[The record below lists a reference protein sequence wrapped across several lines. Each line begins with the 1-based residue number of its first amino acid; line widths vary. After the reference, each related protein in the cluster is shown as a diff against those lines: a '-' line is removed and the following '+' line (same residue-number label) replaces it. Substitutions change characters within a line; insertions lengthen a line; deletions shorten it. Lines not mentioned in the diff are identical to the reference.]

1 LGVRERFMAGKR
13 AFMGGGGHPAMNGL
27 VESGLVY

>member
-1 LGVRERFMAGKR
+1 MAGKR